1 VYNSTSTLH
10 HRVTLCYSGDQ
21 GLLKKFFALVGMGV
35 GGALAYT
42 WYEPE
47 FRTKVEMNVLF
58 AREVLHFIDKFIPP
72 RSQVLGEYVHL
83 LLSSSRGS
91 TISLWVICD
100 SLCCHL
106 IVVVVVVVWR
116 TSDGVYRNEND
127 YC

>member
-1 VYNSTSTLH
+1 M
-10 HRVTLCYSGDQ
+10 TLCYSGDQ